1 MTPPTHYKP
10 RRVSGVPAKGAAA
23 ANINFIRKALDNLF
37 RLFKDEQLVGLS
49 LEDRKVIVGI
59 DEILDIPSR
68 YREEYMMLGRLQSDC
83 EYYLHNGG
91 RNPKFLWAQDE
102 RKQIAEMRRLYDI
115 LPVKPEWLHS
125 GDIDEYEFEMCK
137 IALL

>member
-1 MTPPTHYKP
+1 MKSIRDVNDDVIVSMTPEEQVK
-10 RRVSGVPAKGAAA
+10 
-23 ANINFIRKALDNLF
+23 IRKALDNLF
-37 RLFKDEQLVGLS
+37 RLFKDERLVGLS

-83 EYYLHNGG
+83 EYYLHDGG

-102 RKQIAEMRRLYDI
+102 AD
-115 LPVKPEWLHS
+115 S
-125 GDIDEYEFEMCK
+125 GDAQTLRYPSGQAGVA
-137 IALL
+137 ALWRYRRV

>member
-1 MTPPTHYKP
+1 MESRRNKRDDVIVIMTSDEQIK
-10 RRVSGVPAKGAAA
+10 
-23 ANINFIRKALDNLF
+23 IRKALDNLF